1 LQFLVPLAILGLAVA
16 VRFLTKNTD
25 VSNWRSVGFV
35 FNVSNWWS
43 VGFVFSFS
51 SPVNVPWHIEL
62 RCGTY

>member
-35 FNVSNWWS
+35 FNVS
-43 VGFVFSFS
+43 
-51 SPVNVPWHIEL
+51 
-62 RCGTY
+62 